1 MANLQA
7 STATTYNATTQASA
21 STILNTSNNSIQQW
35 AGYVGVPTPHFEPSN
50 NFVNLIGNNNGYSWI
65 LGYVSIPANQSYNT
79 AHDFYFA
86 LSRYGVK
93 ATFASTND
101 GLLGISHFQDPN
113 NVNINYLR
121 ITNNYN
127 ASWAYGNYHVN
138 VTVFSPNC
146 NNCVISSVL
155 TRIN

>member
-1 MANLQA
+1 MANLQ
-7 STATTYNATTQASA
+7 TTTVTTYNATTQASA

-35 AGYVGVPTPHFEPSN
+35 AGYVGVQTPYYDSVN

-65 LGYVSIPANQSYNT
+65 MGYVSIPANQSYNS

-86 LSRYGVK
+86 LSRYGIK
-93 ATFASTND
+93 TTASTTFD
-101 GLLGISHFQDPN
+101 GLMSLSHYQDPN
-113 NVNINYLR
+113 NANINYLR
-121 ITNNYN
+121 VTNTYN

-146 NNCVISSVL
+146 NNCVISPVL